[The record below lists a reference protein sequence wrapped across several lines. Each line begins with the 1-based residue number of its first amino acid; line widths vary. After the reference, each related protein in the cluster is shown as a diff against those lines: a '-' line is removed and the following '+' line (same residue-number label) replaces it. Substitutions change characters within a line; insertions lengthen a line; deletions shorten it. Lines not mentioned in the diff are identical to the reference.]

1 MIKALDLE
9 ELSSADFMP
18 LLGSSF
24 AFKGEG
30 GTVISTRLLS
40 CVESVA
46 STMPGS
52 PRRAFTL
59 ILEAT
64 DAVAPTLRGGSFL
77 LQHDAMGTIGP
88 LHVER
93 ILSVTAGTR
102 LPAFQVIFN

>member
-1 MIKALDLE
+1 MITTLDLE
-9 ELSSADFMP
+9 ELSSADFTP
-18 LLGSSF
+18 LLGSIFVLS
-24 AFKGEG
+24 GEG

-52 PRRAFTL
+52 PRGAFTL

-64 DAVAPTLRGGSFL
+64 DAVVTTLRGGSFL
-77 LQHDAMGTIGP
+77 LQHDVMGTIGP

-93 ILSVTAGTR
+93 VLSVTAGTR